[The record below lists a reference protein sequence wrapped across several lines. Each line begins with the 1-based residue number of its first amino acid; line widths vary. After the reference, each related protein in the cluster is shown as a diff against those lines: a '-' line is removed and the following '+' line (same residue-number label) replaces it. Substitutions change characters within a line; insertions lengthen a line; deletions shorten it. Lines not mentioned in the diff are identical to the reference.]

1 MDSSLFLPTLLHTW
15 LQKMEESPEGLP
27 PGLAK
32 RAKVLTAATLRQE
45 EQNLLKQAD
54 ELARIAHTLEE
65 NDDVDDLLPK
75 D

>member
-1 MDSSLFLPTLLHTW
+1 MDSLFLPTLLHTW

-27 PGLAK
+27 PGLAR

-65 NDDVDDLLPK
+65 NDDDELLPK